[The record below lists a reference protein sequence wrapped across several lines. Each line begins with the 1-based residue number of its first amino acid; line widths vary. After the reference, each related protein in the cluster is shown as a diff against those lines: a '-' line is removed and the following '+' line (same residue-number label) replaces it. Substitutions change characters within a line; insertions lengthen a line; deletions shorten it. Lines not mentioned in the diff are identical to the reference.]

1 MLADMPHP
9 RDLPA
14 NVINGIGVALGI
26 ACLQVLATALFG
38 AHAAQLVLS
47 GAVCTSLADTP
58 NPAWRTGYRVAA
70 AAALSTLAAL
80 VVALLRGH
88 PAALGMGIGAIGL
101 AAMLT
106 LSWGPRAGAVS
117 FAPILALVFAM
128 AVPASPDALW
138 RVGLQVA
145 GWSTLGGLAYVAWAM
160 ASARILQTRY
170 RALGMAQAL
179 DAAAELLRARANLLR
194 ATDADGQGM
203 ASMQAWVQGE
213 AVLAERLQFA
223 RDLVFA
229 DTQADSGRGDPAVL
243 LRLIDL
249 RDVLLAS
256 RLDLDRVGGDERGR
270 NLLHAVAGALDD
282 IAQGLEDA
290 ASRRRTGS
298 HRLDPGTDPP
308 DLARH
313 LGMIQLPDADPRS
326 RLVPVLQA
334 RLREMAEQLTR
345 VRHLLAGGAEAAAL
359 DAAQLQPFVGPEG
372 WPWQSVR
379 AQLTLAS
386 PVLRHALRFALALST
401 AYGLALVLP
410 WASHPHWLVLSVAV
424 VLRGNLEQTLSR
436 RNARVAGTLLG
447 CGVVVM
453 LSGTRA
459 APLLPV
465 VFLMAVGTAH
475 ASVLTRYWL
484 TALAA
489 TVMALLQAHT
499 VDPSSGFAVAERV
512 ADTHLGAAL
521 AWAFSFVLPAW
532 ERRLLPGTVDS
543 VERTLAAYA
552 SHALQRDAADPVAQR
567 LARRQAY
574 DALGQ
579 LGAALQRS
587 GAEPRRV
594 RVPAQEVATLLDHG
608 QRLMAHL
615 SLVRMAL
622 SRADDPSLGD
632 AARLALGR
640 ARQALARALAP
651 GSTGLSIATTAEAP
665 ALPLAESTADPED
678 LSQLPLQAPEVDIVP
693 WLERRLRVL
702 VSDAHA
708 IRGAADRVRSRL
720 GGPD

>member
-1 MLADMPHP
+1 
-9 RDLPA
+9 
-14 NVINGIGVALGI
+14 
-26 ACLQVLATALFG
+26 
-38 AHAAQLVLS
+38 
-47 GAVCTSLADTP
+47 
-58 NPAWRTGYRVAA
+58 
-70 AAALSTLAAL
+70 
-80 VVALLRGH
+80 
-88 PAALGMGIGAIGL
+88 
-101 AAMLT
+101 
-106 LSWGPRAGAVS
+106 
-117 FAPILALVFAM
+117 
-128 AVPASPDALW
+128 
-138 RVGLQVA
+138 VGLQVA
-145 GWSTLGGLAYVAWAM
+145 GWSALGGLAYIAWAM
-160 ASARILQTRY
+160 ASSWGLQRRY

-179 DAAAELLRARANLLR
+179 DAAAELLRARADLLR
-194 ATDADGQGM
+194 ATGADGQGM

-213 AVLAERLQFA
+213 AVLAERLQSA

-256 RLDLDRVGGDERGR
+256 RLDLDRLGGDELGR
-270 NLLHAVAGALDD
+270 NLLHAVADALDD
-282 IAQGLEDA
+282 IARGLEDA
-290 ASRRRTGS
+290 AGRRRAGGDGHDTGS
-298 HRLDPGTDPP
+298 EPP

-313 LGMIQLPDADPRS
+313 LGRISLPEADPRS

-334 RLREMAEQLTR
+334 RLREMAEQLNR
-345 VRHLLAGGAEAAAL
+345 IRHLLAGGAEAAAL
-359 DAAQLQPFVGPEG
+359 EAAQLQPFVGPEG
-372 WPWQSVR
+372 WPWQAVA

-386 PVLRHALRFALALST
+386 PVLRHALRFALALSA
-401 AYGLALVLP
+401 AYALALVLP

-436 RNARVAGTLLG
+436 RNARITGTLLG
-447 CGVVVM
+447 CGVVVL

-459 APLLPV
+459 APLLPA
-465 VFLMAVGTAH
+465 VFLLAVGTAH
-475 ASVLTRYWL
+475 ASVLNRYWL

-499 VDPSSGFAVAERV
+499 VDPSGGFAVAERV
-512 ADTHLGAAL
+512 ADTLLGAAL

-574 DALGQ
+574 DALAM

-594 RVPAQEVATLLDHG
+594 RLPAREVATLLDHG

-622 SRADDPSLGD
+622 SRAEDPSLGD
-632 AARLALGR
+632 AARQALDQ
-640 ARQALARALAP
+640 ARQALSKALAP
-651 GSTGLSIATTAEAP
+651 ASAGLSPTATATTN
-665 ALPLAESTADPED
+665 AESALSAETAADPED

-693 WLERRLRVL
+693 WLQRRLRML
-702 VSDAHA
+702 VGDAQA
-708 IRGAADRVRSRL
+708 IRGAADGVRARL